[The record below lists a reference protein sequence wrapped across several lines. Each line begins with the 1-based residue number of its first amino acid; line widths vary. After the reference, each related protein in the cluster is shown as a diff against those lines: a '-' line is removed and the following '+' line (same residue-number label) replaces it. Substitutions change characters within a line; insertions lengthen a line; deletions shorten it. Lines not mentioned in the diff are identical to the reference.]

1 MKKNLFILFI
11 SFFLLSCEKEEGCTD
26 SLASNYNAD
35 AEIDD
40 GSCQFPPI
48 SNLTI
53 EFNHTVNDSPVI
65 LNEMIY
71 SNQNDNYSIQVLR
84 YLLSNITLH
93 TEDGN
98 DIVIDNV
105 HFVNLEWN
113 ETLSLISDEIS
124 NQDYDAI
131 SFTMGL
137 DETSNQTN
145 SFLNENFFPSFT
157 WPEFLGGGYHYMQL
171 EGDFNN
177 LFQGYATHT
186 GPTNGVDYSFTKTF
200 DLNGPISNGSVIEI
214 NMAIDN
220 WYADPNNYSFSQDGI
235 MGSPSAQEILRD
247 NGIYNVFSV
256 QVK

>member
-1 MKKNLFILFI
+1 MKKNLFIIFI

-26 SLASNYNAD
+26 SLATNYNAN

-53 EFNHTVNDSPVI
+53 EFTHTVNDSPLI

-98 DIVIDNV
+98 DVVIDNV

-137 DETSNQTN
+137 DEISNQTN
-145 SFLNENFFPSFT
+145 SFLNENFFLPL
-157 WPEFLGGGYHYMQL
+157 LGQN
-171 EGDFNN
+171 F
-177 LFQGYATHT
+177 
-186 GPTNGVDYSFTKTF
+186 
-200 DLNGPISNGSVIEI
+200 
-214 NMAIDN
+214 
-220 WYADPNNYSFSQDGI
+220 
-235 MGSPSAQEILRD
+235 
-247 NGIYNVFSV
+247 
-256 QVK
+256 